1 MCRVVFQRDPF
12 CKYRLLAAYS
22 LYAHQRGASIQKID
36 KNRAYKFI
44 RLFIRPACIRLY
56 MHAHVR
62 NMYVSVCSPPAPLFL
77 PVLLFIFFIFSLL
90 RLLYTLYT
98 PNDWCI
104 TTATQWETAS
114 SPEDTETY
122 LSRPEDTE
130 TSFPDPEEDT
140 ETYIPR
146 PRRL

>member
-56 MHAHVR
+56 MYVHVR
-62 NMYVSVCSPPAPLFL
+62 TMYISVCFPPPHLFF
-77 PVLLFIFFIFSLL
+77 PVLLSFIFFFFF
-90 RLLYTLYT
+90 
-98 PNDWCI
+98 I
-104 TTATQWETAS
+104 T
-114 SPEDTETY
+114 
-122 LSRPEDTE
+122 
-130 TSFPDPEEDT
+130 
-140 ETYIPR
+140 
-146 PRRL
+146 